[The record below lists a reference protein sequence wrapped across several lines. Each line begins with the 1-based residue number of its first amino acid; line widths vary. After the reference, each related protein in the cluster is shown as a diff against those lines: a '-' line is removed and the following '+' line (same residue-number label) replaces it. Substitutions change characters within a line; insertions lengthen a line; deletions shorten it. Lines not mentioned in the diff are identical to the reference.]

1 MTETESPKVQDLD
14 LKLKANMT
22 HSGELTYTLQVLPA
36 NLEWKYSEA
45 DAEYRIDQYII
56 KSELIRQTLRNIL
69 FKNKELLVDSIK
81 VGSKDYLFEVQVPK
95 RIDKERLKQVLVQ
108 IANEIK
114 NEVVKSKTE
123 LESFKKFLDDNV
135 F

>member
-1 MTETESPKVQDLD
+1 MTEIESPKGQDLD

-22 HSGELTYTLQVLPA
+22 HFGGLNYTLQVLPA
-36 NLEWKYSEA
+36 NLDWKYSEA
-45 DAEYRIDQYII
+45 DAEYRIDQYVI
-56 KSELIRQTLRNIL
+56 KSDLIRQTLRNIL

-95 RIDKERLKQVLVQ
+95 RIDKERLKQVLIQ

>member
-1 MTETESPKVQDLD
+1 MTETESPKGQDLD

-22 HSGELTYTLQVLPA
+22 HLGEMTYTLQVLPA
-36 NLEWKYSEA
+36 NLDWKYSEA
-45 DAEYRIDQYII
+45 DAEYRIDQYVI
-56 KSELIRQTLRNIL
+56 KSDLIRQTLRNIL

-95 RIDKERLKQVLVQ
+95 RIDKERLKQVLIQ

>member
-1 MTETESPKVQDLD
+1 MTETETPKGHDLD
-14 LKLKANMT
+14 LKLKANLNHM
-22 HSGELTYTLQVLPA
+22 GELNYTLQISPA
-36 NLEWKYSEA
+36 NLDWKYSEV
-45 DAEYRIDQYII
+45 DAEYRIDQYVI
-56 KSELIRQTLRNIL
+56 KSELIRQTIRNIL

-95 RIDKERLKQVLVQ
+95 RIDKERLKQVLIQ

-123 LESFKKFLDDNV
+123 MESFKKFLEDNL

>member
-1 MTETESPKVQDLD
+1 MTETESPKGQDLD

-22 HSGELTYTLQVLPA
+22 HFGELNYTLQVLPA
-36 NLEWKYSEA
+36 NLDWKYSEV
-45 DAEYRIDQYII
+45 DAEYRIDQYVI
-56 KSELIRQTLRNIL
+56 KSDLIRQTLRNIL

-95 RIDKERLKQVLVQ
+95 RIDKERLKQVLMQ

>member
-1 MTETESPKVQDLD
+1 MTETESPKGQDLD

-22 HSGELTYTLQVLPA
+22 HLGELTYTLQVLPA
-36 NLEWKYSEA
+36 NLDWKYSEA
-45 DAEYRIDQYII
+45 DAEYRIDQYVI
-56 KSELIRQTLRNIL
+56 KSDLIRQTLRNIL

-95 RIDKERLKQVLVQ
+95 RIDKERLKQVLIQ

>member
-1 MTETESPKVQDLD
+1 MTEIESPKGQDLD
-14 LKLKANMT
+14 LKLKANLT
-22 HSGELTYTLQVLPA
+22 HLGESTYTLQVFPG

-45 DAEYRIDQYII
+45 DAEYRIDQYVI
-56 KSELIRQTLRNIL
+56 KSDSIRQTIRNIL

-95 RIDKERLKQVLVQ
+95 RIDKERLKQVLTQ
-108 IANEIK
+108 IAHEIK

-123 LESFKKFLDDNV
+123 LESFKKFLEDSE

>member
-1 MTETESPKVQDLD
+1 MTERESPKGQDLD

-22 HSGELTYTLQVLPA
+22 HMGELTYTLQVSPA
-36 NLEWKYSEA
+36 NLEWKYSEG
-45 DAEYRIDQYII
+45 DAEYRIDQYVI
-56 KSELIRQTLRNIL
+56 KGDSIRQTIRNIL

-95 RIDKERLKQVLVQ
+95 RIDKEKLKQVLIQ

>member
-1 MTETESPKVQDLD
+1 MTETESPKGQDLD

-22 HSGELTYTLQVLPA
+22 HLGELNYTLQVLPA

-95 RIDKERLKQVLVQ
+95 RIDKERLKQVLMQ